1 MNKIPFFNY
10 PLLYKEREKIYKE
23 AIEGVLSRGA
33 YIMQEELLNFEND
46 IARYLSV
53 KHAIGVGDGT
63 MAILCSLIASGVG
76 KGDEVIVPAHT
87 FIASVAAIHH
97 VGAEPILVDCGK
109 DHLIDAESVKKV
121 INEKSKA
128 IMPVQLNGRVANMDP
143 ILEIARKNNLLIIE
157 DSCQAFGA
165 SYKGNYA
172 GTFGEAGTFS
182 FFPAKTLGCFG
193 DGGAVITNSDEVAE
207 KINLIRDHGRDPRD
221 GKVKLFGFNSRLDN
235 LQAAVLSVK
244 LKKYNEDISR
254 RREIASIYNEDLKE
268 IEEIFLPPP
277 PSNNSDHFDIFQNYE
292 IEVEKRDELRKYLSS
307 RGIATILP
315 WGGFTVNNFE
325 ELGFS
330 VQLPNTDRMAK
341 KFMLLPLHTM
351 LKDEEVSYIT
361 KEIINFYN

>member
-10 PLLYKEREKIYKE
+10 PLLYKEREKLYKE
-23 AIEGVLSRGA
+23 TIEEVLSKGA
-33 YIMQEELLNFEND
+33 YIMQEELFNFENE
-46 IARYLSV
+46 IASYLSV

-63 MAILCSLIASGVG
+63 MAILCSLIASGIG

-87 FIASVAAIHH
+87 FVSSVAAIYHI
-97 VGAEPILVDCGK
+97 GAKPILVDCGE
-109 DHLIDAESVKKV
+109 DHLIDAGSVEKA

-143 ILEIARKNNLLIIE
+143 IVEIAERNNLLIIE

-172 GTFGEAGTFS
+172 GTFGKAGTFS

-193 DGGAVITNSDEVAE
+193 DGGAVITDSDEIAE
-207 KINLIRDHGRDPRD
+207 KVHLIRDHGRDPKD
-221 GKVKLFGFNSRLDN
+221 GKVKLFGFNTRLDN
-235 LQAAVLSVK
+235 LQAAILAVK
-244 LKKYNEDISR
+244 LKYYDEDISR
-254 RREIASIYNEDLKE
+254 RREIASIYNENLKD

-277 PSNNSDHFDIFQNYE
+277 PASDSDHFDIFQNYE
-292 IEVEKRDELRKYLSS
+292 VEAERRDDLRKYLDS
-307 RGIATILP
+307 RGIGTILP

-325 ELGFS
+325 ELGFN

-361 KEIINFYN
+361 KEIINFYK